1 MISFLI
7 VHQNVHL
14 NCVDVLQ
21 PFISTHGAPKVITSD
36 GGSYFTRK
44 EIQTFAVSN
53 NILWKFYIAEAPWYR
68 RFFEQLILRKWS
80 CRLRQNEDDFEGNGK
95 CKQQSNINL

>member
-21 PFISTHGAPKVITSD
+21 HFISTHGAPKVITSD

-44 EIQTFAVSN
+44 EVQALAVSN

-68 RFFEQLILRKWS
+68 RFFEQLILRKWWY
-80 CRLRQNEDDFEGNGK
+80 RLRQNEHDSEGNRK
-95 CKQQSNINL
+95 CKQQLNINL